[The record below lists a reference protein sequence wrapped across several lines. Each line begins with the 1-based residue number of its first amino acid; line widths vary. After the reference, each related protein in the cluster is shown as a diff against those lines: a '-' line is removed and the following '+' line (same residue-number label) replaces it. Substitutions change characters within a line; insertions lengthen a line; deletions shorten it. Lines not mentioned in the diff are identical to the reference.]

1 MGLIMMSARLFI
13 SRFKSIYRKYALR
26 VLEMA
31 VCVLCII
38 TTGKLLDYILVAEDG
53 FTKQLMT
60 DFYNMED
67 NVDNIYLGSSHVHYN
82 IKPEILDVIS
92 GENNY
97 NLATGLQPMNTS
109 YYLLKEAGKENKI
122 SHVYLELSC
131 GLTTGDY
138 GKIKTY
144 EQLPNSWRV
153 LDYVK
158 PSLNKLQWILDISEP
173 EYYYLSFF
181 PARRYYKEFLD
192 GAYIS
197 GQLQNKA
204 EDEENKWKGG
214 YVYKGYRHTEAVID
228 GMYCEKSKRVCFE
241 ENPITD
247 EIITYLI
254 KIIDFCKK
262 NEIELTLFTS
272 PITDCELHNFE
283 NYDIWGNQI
292 RNLATENG
300 INYYDFNLCKI
311 EYLDLSDEHY
321 WRDNNHL
328 NTWGA
333 EVYTQFLGKVF
344 DEEKKGGERDI
355 KQYFYNDYYQ
365 KVQNMEKTL
374 FGLTIDEM
382 QGEKKVEYLAN
393 SGISKESESLYKVF
407 CISAVD
413 NYGDNDKV
421 EYCFS
426 LVDEESGCEQIIQNW
441 DENTVCIVELD
452 DANKVLSVAGR
463 RRGIVDRGDGRD
475 FKVCKIMLGD

>member
-1 MGLIMMSARLFI
+1 MMSARLFI

-144 EQLPNSWRV
+144 EQLPNNWRV

-204 EDEENKWKGG
+204 EDEENKWK
-214 YVYKGYRHTEAVID
+214 D
-228 GMYCEKSKRVCFE
+228 
-241 ENPITD
+241 
-247 EIITYLI
+247 
-254 KIIDFCKK
+254 
-262 NEIELTLFTS
+262 
-272 PITDCELHNFE
+272 
-283 NYDIWGNQI
+283 
-292 RNLATENG
+292 
-300 INYYDFNLCKI
+300 
-311 EYLDLSDEHY
+311 
-321 WRDNNHL
+321 
-328 NTWGA
+328 
-333 EVYTQFLGKVF
+333 
-344 DEEKKGGERDI
+344 
-355 KQYFYNDYYQ
+355 
-365 KVQNMEKTL
+365 
-374 FGLTIDEM
+374 
-382 QGEKKVEYLAN
+382 
-393 SGISKESESLYKVF
+393 
-407 CISAVD
+407 
-413 NYGDNDKV
+413 
-421 EYCFS
+421 
-426 LVDEESGCEQIIQNW
+426 
-441 DENTVCIVELD
+441 
-452 DANKVLSVAGR
+452 
-463 RRGIVDRGDGRD
+463 
-475 FKVCKIMLGD
+475 